1 MSLLLTRAAL
11 PAQNESDPQASEIE
25 TLHRRIQELMAA
37 NEEKAA
43 LLIKAREEAESLQK
57 LSVEDSLT
65 GLWNRR
71 YFDRRLGGEC
81 ERAWRYGNPLSVAF
95 ADLDGFK
102 AINDRFSHATGDG
115 VLKAFAGL
123 LSTLLRK
130 SDVFA
135 RYGGDE
141 FAILFP
147 ATPRDAARVACEK
160 IRQQVQVYP
169 WSEIAPGLTVTISI
183 GLTDDLS
190 TASPAQFLAT
200 ADRLL
205 YEAKREGRNQV
216 H

>member
-1 MSLLLTRAAL
+1 MSPET
-11 PAQNESDPQASEIE
+11 PSPTCEPTCEIE
-25 TLHRRIQELMAA
+25 ALHRRIQELTAA
-37 NEEKAA
+37 NEEKAE

-71 YFDRRLGGEC
+71 YFDHRLGGEC
-81 ERAWRYGNPLSVAF
+81 ERAWRYGSPLSVAF
-95 ADLDGFK
+95 ADMDGFK
-102 AINDRFSHATGDG
+102 AINDRFSHATGDV
-115 VLKAFAGL
+115 VLKTFAGL
-123 LSTLLRK
+123 LSSLLRK

-160 IRQQVQVYP
+160 IRQQVQAYP
-169 WSEIAPGLTVTISI
+169 WSQIAPGLAVTLSI
-183 GLTDDLS
+183 GLTDDLT